1 MCSADQMIA
10 NVARCDNSTILIPLP
25 MRARQGRGNNGRMV
39 SMKLT
44 NYEKLVLSSALNE
57 YHRKLARL
65 DIARDH
71 QEKQW
76 EALASLI
83 RKFKATVSLDYIP

>member
-1 MCSADQMIA
+1 
-10 NVARCDNSTILIPLP
+10 
-25 MRARQGRGNNGRMV
+25 
-39 SMKLT
+39 MKLT

-71 QEKQW
+71 HEKQW

>member
-1 MCSADQMIA
+1 
-10 NVARCDNSTILIPLP
+10 
-25 MRARQGRGNNGRMV
+25 
-39 SMKLT
+39 MKLS

-57 YHRKLARL
+57 YHRKLASAHM
-65 DIARDH
+65 ARSH

-83 RKFKATVSLDYIP
+83 RKFQAVVSLDYIP

>member
-1 MCSADQMIA
+1 MQLPL
-10 NVARCDNSTILIPLP
+10 STEYAI
-25 MRARQGRGNNGRMV
+25 RRGNNGRTV

-71 QEKQW
+71 HEKQW